1 MHQGKFQQNQMR
13 SLRQNVVV
21 EGGRNK
27 RFILLGIIP
36 SKLVTRLMS
45 ITRLETHQ
53 SSSQQIKI
61 MTHITPGEIIA
72 IPNKCQIPW
81 TDLINTTPAQGQSP
95 CNQNGIQLRC
105 DICES
110 MYHMAQNCPEKY
122 DLYYTQQVIL
132 FQSDFNH
139 PEQIKNLASESWNAA
154 VLDGATNTAARK
166 EWYNCYISSLC
177 FDRKQI

>member
-13 SLRQNVVV
+13 SLRQKVVV

-45 ITRLETHQ
+45 ITHLETHQ

-72 IPNKCQIPW
+72 ITNKCQIPW
-81 TDLINTTPAQGQSP
+81 TDLINTTLAQGHHLPSIDNSMIEEEKAHATKMVSSWDVIFVKVCIIWPRTAQKNMIYTIHNKSFFF
-95 CNQNGIQLRC
+95 NQISTTLNRSKTWHLSL
-105 DICES
+105 E
-110 MYHMAQNCPEKY
+110 M
-122 DLYYTQQVIL
+122 QQ
-132 FQSDFNH
+132 
-139 PEQIKNLASESWNAA
+139 
-154 VLDGATNTAARK
+154 
-166 EWYNCYISSLC
+166 Y
-177 FDRKQI
+177 

>member
-72 IPNKCQIPW
+72 IPNKCQIP
-81 TDLINTTPAQGQSP
+81 
-95 CNQNGIQLRC
+95 
-105 DICES
+105 
-110 MYHMAQNCPEKY
+110 
-122 DLYYTQQVIL
+122 
-132 FQSDFNH
+132 
-139 PEQIKNLASESWNAA
+139 
-154 VLDGATNTAARK
+154 
-166 EWYNCYISSLC
+166 
-177 FDRKQI
+177 